1 MVYVDTSVI
10 VTLYVK
16 EEYSRKAADWIRN
29 NDESI
34 PLTPFH
40 ELEFSN
46 AVNLK
51 LFRKELTET
60 EAELIFSRLIE
71 HQQRGVFYQPLIN
84 WPEIM
89 PRSIALSKRNTPVLG
104 SRSLDIVHV
113 ALALSI
119 RANRFLTFD
128 ERQSRLA
135 AAVGLQVITHT
146 FYDGSNNSI

>member
-16 EEYSRKAADWIRN
+16 EKYSRKAADWIRN
-29 NDESI
+29 NDEAM

-40 ELEFSN
+40 ELEFIN

-51 LFRKELTET
+51 LFRKAITET
-60 EAELIFSRLIE
+60 QAGSIFSRLSE
-71 HQQRGVFYQPLIN
+71 HQQGGVYYQPLIN
-84 WPEIM
+84 WPEVM
-89 PRSIALSKRNTPVLG
+89 PRSIALSKRHTSDLG

-135 AAVGLQVITHT
+135 EAAGLQVITHT
-146 FYDGSNNSI
+146 FAG

>member
-29 NDESI
+29 NDEAM

-60 EAELIFSRLIE
+60 QAASIFSRLRE
-71 HQQRGVFYQPLIN
+71 HQHSGVYYQPLIN
-84 WPEIM
+84 WPEVM
-89 PRSIALSKRNTPVLG
+89 PHSIALSKRHTSDLG
-104 SRSLDIVHV
+104 SRSLDIIHV

-119 RANRFLTFD
+119 GANRFLTFD

-135 AAVGLQVITHT
+135 EAVGLQVITHT
-146 FYDGSNNSI
+146 SLTTQ